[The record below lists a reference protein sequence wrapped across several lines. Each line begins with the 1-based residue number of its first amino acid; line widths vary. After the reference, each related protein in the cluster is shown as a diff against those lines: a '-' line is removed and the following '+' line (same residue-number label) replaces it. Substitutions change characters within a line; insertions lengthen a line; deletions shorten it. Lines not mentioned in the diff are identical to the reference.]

1 MAAIANITI
10 KKNDGTTD
18 RVLTALL
25 GSAGDGLPA
34 KWRAEDTTL
43 PVGWRTNASHISKD
57 NGRQNARTHD
67 VRFRFPVVR
76 LINGVDTL
84 VGTIPFQMVGTCGD
98 QFTQAEID
106 EAVSQAG
113 NFFVSAAIRAAIK
126 SGYASN

>member
-18 RVLTALL
+18 RVFTAKS

-34 KWRAEDTTL
+34 RWRAEDTSL

-57 NGRQNARTHD
+57 NGKGNARTHD

-76 LINGVDTL
+76 NLNGVDTL
-84 VGTIPFQMVGTCGD
+84 VGTIPFQMVGTCGR
-98 QFTQAEID
+98 I
-106 EAVSQAG
+106 S
-113 NFFVSAAIRAAIK
+113 
-126 SGYASN
+126 